1 MKRNFLKIAPLL
13 MAALL
18 FISFGAALAADWPR
32 PKGPVADYAD
42 LFSAQG
48 EKAITNWSMELWQK
62 TGASIVVA
70 TVPTLG
76 DQTIEGLAVELFEK
90 WGIGEKGKDEGLLFL
105 LALKERKARIE
116 VGYGLEGIIPDAVA
130 RRIYDQAML
139 PYLKQNKFD
148 LGLGAGVAAAA
159 QIIAKDKGVKL
170 TGVPDVKVKSDGGG
184 AGVVLPFILFI
195 IIFFIVAALR
205 GRGGRRGGGGS
216 FLTGMFLGSMMGGGH
231 SSGGGFSS
239 FGGGGGFGGFGGG
252 MSGGGGFSGDF

>member
-1 MKRNFLKIAPLL
+1 
-13 MAALL
+13 MAKDRGVHCRGHGALP
-18 FISFGAALAADWPR
+18 GR
-32 PKGPVADYAD
+32 P
-42 LFSAQG
+42 
-48 EKAITNWSMELWQK
+48 NHR
-62 TGASIVVA
+62 
-70 TVPTLG
+70 
-76 DQTIEGLAVELFEK
+76 GLAVELFEK
-90 WGIGEKGKDEGLLFL
+90 WGIGQKGKDEGLLFL

-139 PYLKQNKFD
+139 PYLKKNKFD

-170 TGVPDVKVKSDGGG
+170 TGVPDVKVKSTGGG
-184 AGVVLPFILFI
+184 AGVILPFILFI
-195 IIFFIVAALR
+195 VIFFIVAAMR
-205 GRGGRRGGGGS
+205 GRGGRRGGGGGS